1 MRALILAAVLLAT
14 STAPALANQPHGPGA
29 TPVRQH
35 ICLPHP
41 PGGPPPH
48 NATALCVDGTYTT
61 NPTASACSAH
71 CGRVRWIKHSNMV
84 R

>member
-1 MRALILAAVLLAT
+1 MRALILAAALLTA
-14 STAPALANQPHGPGA
+14 SAAPALANQPHGPGA
-29 TPVRQH
+29 TPVRR
-35 ICLPHP
+35 CVARPPH
-41 PGGPPPH
+41 GPPPH

-71 CGRVRWIKHSNMV
+71 CGRVRWIKHANMV

>member
-1 MRALILAAVLLAT
+1 MRALILAAALLTA
-14 STAPALANQPHGPGA
+14 SAAPALANQPHGPGP
-29 TPVRQH
+29 TPVRR
-35 ICLPHP
+35 CVSRPPH
-41 PGGPPPH
+41 GPPPH
-48 NATALCVDGTYTT
+48 DATALCVDGTYTT